1 MFHSLWCLEAQRKG
15 MVMNMNCKILSIFL
29 ALTIGFLSTSPAYAL
44 EADATHLSADTYSE
58 YMANIADSNAELV
71 EVLDCVSDEDGNL
84 PDYYGG
90 TSYDE
95 NGNLIVYLTTFE
107 ESTSQA
113 LIDEFPGLSY
123 QLVSFS
129 INDLIAYR
137 DAFLELGIT
146 FEKLAINPH
155 ANSVDI
161 YFGSQEDLTY
171 ASTLLNNGLS
181 EDAYNFFLYESDDQM
196 FENTGRLN
204 PEKYYSAEEIA
215 TYEQDMEN
223 TNSALEATSTN
234 ASVSIKPGSG
244 YAVTS
249 GGSPVGTIGICAILN
264 SGSYVMITH
273 GHDLS
278 VGTSIYLGS
287 TKIGTVTKQYH
298 KSNYIGYDFSYT
310 KVSSSYV
317 SSSLAGNN
325 GSLTKTY
332 TESQLI
338 SMGTVNG
345 YFIGNSSGSATRY
358 STSILMTTSGSGST
372 YPYLTL
378 GTGTDYGDSG
388 GPIYMV
394 SSSQT
399 VFLGIVKGNSGGSGT
414 GVPASTIK
422 STIGLYYYFN

>member
-1 MFHSLWCLEAQRKG
+1 MC
-15 MVMNMNCKILSIFL
+15 I
-29 ALTIGFLSTSPAYAL
+29 
-44 EADATHLSADTYSE
+44 
-58 YMANIADSNAELV
+58 
-71 EVLDCVSDEDGNL
+71 
-84 PDYYGG
+84 
-90 TSYDE
+90 
-95 NGNLIVYLTTFE
+95 
-107 ESTSQA
+107 
-113 LIDEFPGLSY
+113 
-123 QLVSFS
+123 
-129 INDLIAYR
+129 R
-137 DAFLELGIT
+137 D
-146 FEKLAINPH
+146 
-155 ANSVDI
+155 
-161 YFGSQEDLTY
+161 
-171 ASTLLNNGLS
+171 
-181 EDAYNFFLYESDDQM
+181 
-196 FENTGRLN
+196 R
-204 PEKYYSAEEIA
+204 
-215 TYEQDMEN
+215 EN

-317 SSSLAGNN
+317 SSSLAGNY

-358 STSILMTTSGSGST
+358 STSILMTTSGSRC
-372 YPYLTL
+372 
-378 GTGTDYGDSG
+378 
-388 GPIYMV
+388 V
-394 SSSQT
+394 
-399 VFLGIVKGNSGGSGT
+399 
-414 GVPASTIK
+414 
-422 STIGLYYYFN
+422 